1 MLALGAATA
10 LAAAP
15 PSGLSV
21 TPGGASGALERVLTW
36 SAVSG
41 DLPVTYEAAVTV
53 GSAPPLAGSNVGAA
67 TSTSLAV
74 PEGQVWFHVR
84 SVEGGVLP
92 SGWSSVGPV
101 ISDRTPP
108 TITPVMAPAANPRG
122 WTNAPVVTVNF
133 ACGDTV
139 LLVSCSPPVAVG
151 EGGGQ
156 VVSGTATD
164 SLITS
169 TATTT
174 VNVDR
179 TAPVSGALLTPASG
193 ATVTSARPE
202 FTWSESSD
210 PAAVGL
216 PEAGGSGI
224 QYHEVW
230 IIGRGKVGAT
240 TAAVRRL
247 VPAQSLDTRAY
258 QWYLR
263 TVDNAGNAVVSA
275 PVTFTVNPN
284 RTEQPPDPPGAGG
297 GGSGVSGT
305 GSGSSAPTGSAAGT
319 PVVRRV
325 AGETLPRPTV
335 IRARALRPVAG
346 KRIDSRQPTLRWL
359 RRHRQAKLY
368 NVQIFELSATGVRKV
383 VSAFPRGASYKVPR
397 GKLKANRRYVWR
409 VWPYLGRKGYASQPT
424 GISYFDV
431 AK

>member
-1 MLALGAATA
+1 M
-10 LAAAP
+10 
-15 PSGLSV
+15 
-21 TPGGASGALERVLTW
+21 
-36 SAVSG
+36 
-41 DLPVTYEAAVTV
+41 
-53 GSAPPLAGSNVGAA
+53 
-67 TSTSLAV
+67 
-74 PEGQVWFHVR
+74 
-84 SVEGGVLP
+84 
-92 SGWSSVGPV
+92 
-101 ISDRTPP
+101 
-108 TITPVMAPAANPRG
+108 
-122 WTNAPVVTVNF
+122 
-133 ACGDTV
+133 
-139 LLVSCSPPVAVG
+139 
-151 EGGGQ
+151 
-156 VVSGTATD
+156 
-164 SLITS
+164 
-169 TATTT
+169 
-174 VNVDR
+174 
-179 TAPVSGALLTPASG
+179 
-193 ATVTSARPE
+193 
-202 FTWSESSD
+202 
-210 PAAVGL
+210 
-216 PEAGGSGI
+216 
-224 QYHEVW
+224 
-230 IIGRGKVGAT
+230 
-240 TAAVRRL
+240 RRL